1 MNCLRSFGVA
11 GLLLPLL
18 VAVTAQGADD
28 EWTPLAGQTKK
39 AFSERTQEA
48 PKLSPAET
56 EYRKAI
62 SAAAEMTRNQRT
74 SDLVRKHG
82 LGIMNITWEDTGR
95 YKGSSVGPNISDM
108 SIQVGV
114 KNEKGNFD
122 LTLMPVI
129 RYDNFTDRTADVDP
143 SLFTLLVGN
152 EKGKELKRISLREFL
167 EDPTQYLHNSKSWL
181 NPKKSLYAGNR
192 DSRVLVSAQ
201 ASFLPVPKKGK
212 AEFNPVIF
220 NYQSVSGDPAVLTI
234 LVTREGTST
243 TIVDNKRDSLDRGG
257 WGQRLFH
264 NQDGQRAS
272 LTGQRLS
279 DFAAT
284 AGGKK
289 SPLSKK
295 KGKVDPKKSSGLNM
309 VLLIQVPLK
318 QKVREVGKSMSL
330 ELMTESVERSVLTS
344 DAASDVEAAVIGH
357 GQFEGP
363 FTEIDNLSIERDDRF
378 PVRVTVQFYKATAT
392 GNADEADIKQIK
404 EEIDSVLSAG
414 DAVGSL
420 VVAGETGRITEY
432 EGVKVQPAGWW
443 SDFWKR
449 HEQNT
454 GESAD
459 KAIARLIKLLGKD
472 YLKQPVCELYVAEK
486 LRFGK

>member
-1 MNCLRSFGVA
+1 MACSRSLMIA
-11 GLLLPLL
+11 GGLIPILL
-18 VAVTAQGADD
+18 AGTAQAVDN
-28 EWTPLAGQTKK
+28 EWTPLSGQTKK
-39 AFSERTQEA
+39 TFSERSQEA
-48 PKLSPAET
+48 PKSSPADA

-62 SAAAEMTRNQRT
+62 AAAAEMTRNPRT
-74 SDLVRKHG
+74 VSMVRKHG

-114 KNEKGNFD
+114 KNETGNFD

-181 NPKKSLYAGNR
+181 NPKKSLYAANR

-234 LVTREGTST
+234 LVTRQGTST
-243 TIVDNKRDSLDRGG
+243 TIIDNKRDSLDGGG

-272 LTGQRLS
+272 LTGRRLS
-279 DFAAT
+279 DFVDSAE
-284 AGGKK
+284 GKK
-289 SPLSKK
+289 TSQGKK
-295 KGKVDPKKSSGLNM
+295 KGKVDVKKSSGLNM

-318 QKVREVGKSMSL
+318 QKVREVRKPMSL
-330 ELMTESVERSVLTS
+330 EMMSESVSRGIPQSE
-344 DAASDVEAAVIGH
+344 AASDVEAAVIGH

-414 DAVGSL
+414 DSVGSL

-443 SDFWKR
+443 NDFWKR

-459 KAIARLIKLLGKD
+459 KAIARLMKLLGKD

>member
-1 MNCLRSFGVA
+1 MGYSRTFRVA
-11 GLLLPLL
+11 GVLIPLL
-18 VAVTAQGADD
+18 VAGPAQGVDD
-28 EWTPLAGQTKK
+28 EWTPLSGQTKK
-39 AFSERTQEA
+39 AFSERPQEVA
-48 PKLSPAET
+48 KMSPADA

-62 SAAAEMTRNQRT
+62 SAAAEMTRNNQT
-74 SDLVRKHG
+74 AALVRKHG
-82 LGIMNITWEDTGR
+82 LGLMNITWEDTGR

-108 SIQVGV
+108 SIQVGL

-152 EKGKELKRISLREFL
+152 EKGKVLKRISLREFL
-167 EDPTQYLHNSKSWL
+167 ENPTQYLHNSKSWL
-181 NPKKSLYAGNR
+181 NPKKSLYAANR

-234 LVTREGTST
+234 LVTRQGTST
-243 TIVDNKRDSLDRGG
+243 TIIDNKRDSFDRGG

-272 LTGQRLS
+272 LTGQRIS
-279 DFAAT
+279 DFIKT
-284 AGGKK
+284 AEGKKTSKGKK
-289 SPLSKK
+289 S
-295 KGKVDPKKSSGLNM
+295 GKVDTKKSSGLNM

-318 QKVREVGKSMSL
+318 QKVREVQKSMSL
-330 ELMTESVERSVLTS
+330 EVMAESNAVDMAASA
-344 DAASDVEAAVIGH
+344 AASDVEAAVIGH

-414 DAVGSL
+414 DAAGSL

-443 SDFWKR
+443 NDFWKR

-459 KAIARLIKLLGKD
+459 KAIARLMKLLGKD